1 MNWSRHK
8 LARREPWERARVPG
22 LAIGIRPGQLGWQLL

>member
-1 MNWSRHK
+1 MNWSHQK
-8 LARREPWERARVPG
+8 LAHREPRERARVPG